1 MDFSRTFFI
10 TTTTYKRY
18 TYFNDLTKA
27 RRFFRVLYDYNEQN
41 KFLLHAFVLM
51 PDHLHAILTPSPA
64 LSLERAVQLIKGGSS
79 FRLNMSDKVWQ
90 PGFTN
95 HRIRDMD
102 DYETHVGYIHRNPV
116 KRRLVELAQKYPLCS
131 AYPGWKLDAIASGAK
146 AQESCETLSTPG

>member
-27 RRFFRVLYDYNEQN
+27 RRFFRVLYDYRAQK

-51 PDHLHAILTPSPA
+51 PDHLHALLTPCST

-79 FRLNMSDKVWQ
+79 FRLKMAEKVWQ
-90 PGFTN
+90 PSFTN
-95 HRIRDMD
+95 HRIQNVQ
-102 DYETHVGYIHRNPV
+102 DYETHVGYIHHNPV
-116 KRRLVELAQKYPLCS
+116 KRRLVDLPQEYPLCS
-131 AYPGWKLDAIASGAK
+131 AYPGWKLDAV
-146 AQESCETLSTPG
+146 P